1 MNAMKVLIFG
11 ASGMVGQGALLESL
25 DAPDVSQVTLVG
37 RARLE
42 RTHPKLQ
49 QLVCVD
55 LMNVQSIEEALRGF
69 DACFFCVGVSSAGMT
84 EDAYRHLT
92 HDMTISVASTLSRL
106 DPGMTFVYVSGA
118 GTDSTER
125 GRTMWARVKGKTE
138 NDLRKL
144 PFARVC
150 LFRPSIIQPLNGIQ
164 SKTGSYRLFYSLAKP
179 LLPLAHTLF
188 PRHVLTTAE
197 LGGAMLN
204 AVRQGAGGVFEVAD
218 IASLA
223 RGSRPSAA

>member
-1 MNAMKVLIFG
+1 MKVLIFG
-11 ASGMVGQGALLESL
+11 ASGMVGQGALLQSL
-25 DAPDVSQVTLVG
+25 AAPDVSQVTVVG
-37 RARLE
+37 RVRLE
-42 RTHPKLQ
+42 RIHPKLQ
-49 QLVCVD
+49 QSVCAD
-55 LMNVQSIEEALRGF
+55 LMNLRPIEETLRGF

-92 HDMTISVASTLSRL
+92 YDITMSVASTLSRL
-106 DPGMTFVYVSGA
+106 NPEMTFVYVSGA
-118 GTDSTER
+118 GTDSTEL

-150 LFRPSIIQPLNGIQ
+150 LFRPGIIQPLDGIH
-164 SKTGSYRLFYSLAKP
+164 SKTESYRLFYSLAKP
-179 LLPLAHTLF
+179 FLPLAHALF

-197 LGGAMLN
+197 VGEAMIN
-204 AVRQGAGGVFEVAD
+204 AARRGAGGVLEVAD

-223 RGSRPSAA
+223 RGPRPSAA

>member
-1 MNAMKVLIFG
+1 MKVLIFG
-11 ASGMVGQGALLESL
+11 ASGMVGQGALLASL

-49 QLVCVD
+49 QIVCVD
-55 LMNVQSIEEALRGF
+55 LLNLQRIEQALRGF

-92 HDMTISVASTLSRL
+92 YDITISVASTLSRL
-106 DPGMTFVYVSGA
+106 NTEMTFVYVSGA
-118 GTDSTER
+118 GTDSTEL

-150 LFRPSIIQPLNGIQ
+150 LFRPGIIQPLDGIQ

-179 LLPLAHTLF
+179 FLRLAHALF

-197 LGGAMLN
+197 VGDAMLN
-204 AVRQGAGGVFEVAD
+204 AVRRGAGGVFEVPD

-223 RGSRPSAA
+223 RGPGPTAA

>member
-1 MNAMKVLIFG
+1 MKVLIFG
-11 ASGMVGQGALLESL
+11 ASGMVGQGALLASL
-25 DAPDVSQVTLVG
+25 DASDVSQVTLVG

-42 RTHPKLQ
+42 RTHPKLLQ
-49 QLVCVD
+49 VICAD
-55 LMNVQSIEEALRGF
+55 LMNVRPIEEALRGF

-92 HDMTISVASTLSRL
+92 YDITMSVASTLSRL
-106 DPGMTFVYVSGA
+106 NPEMTFVYVSGA
-118 GTDSTER
+118 GTDSTEL

-150 LFRPSIIQPLNGIQ
+150 LFRPGIIQPLDGIQ

-179 LLPLAHTLF
+179 FLPLAHALF
-188 PRHVLTTAE
+188 PLHVLTTAE
-197 LGGAMLN
+197 VGGAMLN
-204 AVRQGAGGVFEVAD
+204 AVRRGAEGVFEVAD

-223 RGSRPSAA
+223 RGPRPAAA